1 MARVAAV
8 DPAQADPSL
17 KDLFA
22 DFIRE
27 RGAVPNMFRTLAH
40 DPTLLQTWFDMFR
53 ATLREGA
60 VTTRVKEMV
69 AVRVSH
75 LNQSRYCLG
84 SHTGLAKRFG
94 VTDAQVS
101 CLTGA
106 DAATFTP
113 GEKAAIVFGEA
124 LTLHPEGVPDSVF
137 EEMRKHW
144 TERQIVEI
152 TAVACMFNSF
162 NRFNNAL
169 GVDLTVYPKKLG

>member
-1 MARVAAV
+1 MARVAAIE
-8 DPAQADPSL
+8 PAQADPSL

-22 DFIRE
+22 DFLRE

-40 DPTLLQTWFDMFR
+40 DPRLLQTWFDMFR
-53 ATLREGA
+53 ATLREGE

-94 VTDAQVS
+94 VTEAQVS

-106 DAATFTP
+106 GEAPFTP
-113 GEKAAIVFGEA
+113 AEQAAVSYGEA
-124 LTLHPEGVPDSVF
+124 LTLHPDGVPEPIF
-137 EEMRKHW
+137 AELRKHW
-144 TERQIVEI
+144 NERQIVEI
-152 TAVACMFNSF
+152 TAVAAMFNSF

-169 GVDLTVYPKKLG
+169 QVDLTVYPQKLG

>member
-1 MARVAAV
+1 MARVAPL

-40 DPTLLQTWFDMFR
+40 DPKILQTWFDAFR
-53 ATLREGA
+53 ATLGEGE

-94 VTDAQVS
+94 VTEEQVG
-101 CLTGA
+101 CLT
-106 DAATFTP
+106 DASQATFTP
-113 GEKAAIVFGEA
+113 AERSAIAFGEE
-124 LTLHPEGVPDSVF
+124 LTINPSGVSESTF
-137 EEMRKHW
+137 GELKKHW
-144 TERQIVEI
+144 NERQIVEI
-152 TAVACMFNSF
+152 AAVACMFNSF

-169 GVDLTVYPKKLG
+169 GVDLTVYPAKLG